1 MIFSPADQRAAPPT
15 GRLLL
20 PYVSRPYGEM
30 LVSPC
35 STSTSEGSQPSW
47 SATICDQAV
56 SWLCPWGDVPVTT
69 WNVPVG
75 RQRIVAV
82 SQPPAAYRM
91 APRIRDGARPH
102 ISV

>member
-1 MIFSPADQRAAPPT
+1 MSRAFSTIFSPALKSAAPPT
-15 GRLLL
+15 GRLRL
-20 PYVSRPYGEM
+20 PYVSRPACEM

-35 STSTSEGSQPSW
+35 STSTSDGSQPSW

-56 SWLCPWGDVPVTT
+56 SCPCPCGEVPVTT

-82 SQPPAAYRM
+82 SQPPAA
-91 APRIRDGARPH
+91 
-102 ISV
+102 